1 MYTTAKS
8 LRVERHL
15 QIAIDGPAASGK
27 TTVAR
32 AVAQRTGALYLDT
45 GAMYRALAFLA
56 LRSGTDVDNGAALAR
71 LASDA
76 HLQVTLDDRAL
87 LGFRIT
93 ARGREMDP
101 SDLQSAEVTA
111 IVSTVAAQPEVR
123 SEMVAAQRRIAAG
136 AAVVMAGR
144 DIGTVVLPDA
154 AVKIYLTAS
163 HDARIERRRAQL
175 EASGVNADEHRL
187 AQEIDER
194 DRLDRTR
201 AVSPLERAA
210 DAHVIDS
217 SDVDAAHVV
226 NEICALAR
234 QAVQRA

>member
-1 MYTTAKS
+1 MSK
-8 LRVERHL
+8 HL
-15 QIAIDGPAASGK
+15 QVAIDGPAASGK

-32 AVAQRTGALYLDT
+32 AAARKLGALYLDT

-56 LRSGTDVDNGAALAR
+56 LRSGTEVDNGAALER

-76 HLQVTLDDRAL
+76 QLHVTLDDDAP

-93 ARGREMDP
+93 ARGRELDAH
-101 SDLQSAEVTA
+101 DLQSAEVTA

-123 SEMVAAQRRIAAG
+123 REMVAAQRRIAGG

-154 AVKIYLTAS
+154 AVKVYLTAS
-163 HDARIERRRAQL
+163 HDARIERRRIQL
-175 EASGVNADEHRL
+175 EESGVNVDEHRL

-194 DRLDRTR
+194 DLLDRTR
-201 AVSPLERAA
+201 AVSPLEPAEG
-210 DAHVIDS
+210 AHIIDS

-226 NEICALAR
+226 DQICTIAAS
-234 QAVQRA
+234 VMKKNG